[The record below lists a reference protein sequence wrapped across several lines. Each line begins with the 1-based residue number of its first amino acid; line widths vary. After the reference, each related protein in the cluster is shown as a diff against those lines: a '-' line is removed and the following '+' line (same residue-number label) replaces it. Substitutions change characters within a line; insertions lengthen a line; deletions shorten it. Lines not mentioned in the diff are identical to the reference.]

1 MVGYGSVPA
10 RDGRAD
16 ARSRSARVAPA
27 LVAVVLVATA
37 AVLGLALPGARSP
50 GPVAMVER
58 SSPPGDDDA
67 LAGSSGP
74 EMDDAPKD
82 DWPTAQSDDV
92 DDYKSEV
99 AGAFA
104 PYEKV
109 IDLRDFQEV
118 RDFLKRKGVSNHSSA
133 DQILQWVPA
142 AIVVRMWPERVQGDV
157 GVDAEGG
164 HVAFNL
170 IQPSSSSTSYT
181 DASFLIVM
189 TLRGDVDSVK
199 VLETGTAEYG
209 APRVDGLKCLDPEH
223 LLLSW
228 NIDPM
233 QEEGPA
239 YSWGWRDDFLSPLAN
254 GTIGDAHDIQWVP
267 EMGAKRSRVWRPSA
281 TGCVMQ
287 DTVTGATLETL
298 DLGGVVADV
307 NHCQVLEDT
316 PYVVLSSRATNSFTK
331 YDRDSGEEVFNVG
344 GVKGTYAIRD
354 FDGNVHPPATTVFFG
369 QRERAPA
376 LPRATR
382 RARA

>member
-1 MVGYGSVPA
+1 M
-10 RDGRAD
+10 
-16 ARSRSARVAPA
+16 
-27 LVAVVLVATA
+27 
-37 AVLGLALPGARSP
+37 
-50 GPVAMVER
+50 
-58 SSPPGDDDA
+58 
-67 LAGSSGP
+67 
-74 EMDDAPKD
+74 
-82 DWPTAQSDDV
+82 Q
-92 DDYKSEV
+92 
-99 AGAFA
+99 
-104 PYEKV
+104 
-109 IDLRDFQEV
+109 
-118 RDFLKRKGVSNHSSA
+118 DFLKRKGISNHSST

-254 GTIGDAHDIQWVP
+254 GTIGDAHDMP
-267 EMGAKRSRVWRPSA
+267 CAAAGHSTAPKRSRP
-281 TGCVMQ
+281 
-287 DTVTGATLETL
+287 
-298 DLGGVVADV
+298 
-307 NHCQVLEDT
+307 VLVQSCAHSVDW
-316 PYVVLSSRATNSFTK
+316 
-331 YDRDSGEEVFNVG
+331 
-344 GVKGTYAIRD
+344 
-354 FDGNVHPPATTVFFG
+354 
-369 QRERAPA
+369 
-376 LPRATR
+376 
-382 RARA
+382 AR